1 MSTPDQA
8 DLAVSLSGP
17 PSGIVGVGD
26 ITYTATV
33 VNNGPHPADHVVLS
47 ADATALYPIMSITT
61 SQGTASQANN
71 IITAQLGSL
80 AVGASATLTFV
91 IHVDTDAQVSV
102 HASAKADES
111 DPDPNNDS
119 AKGLLKVR
127 NGSLI
132 FVVTNTNDSGPG
144 SLRQAILD
152 SEDAQST
159 VQFPNRIVFDI
170 PESDPGKSPTTGA
183 FIIKPLSDLPALF
196 STTIIDGYTQPGSS
210 PNTNPI
216 DQADNA
222 VIRIEL
228 DGSEGRPAQQRI
240 RHLRDGMRDSRAG
253 DQQLLDE
260 ARARHDRESA
270 LERIRA

>member
-1 MSTPDQA
+1 M
-8 DLAVSLSGP
+8 
-17 PSGIVGVGD
+17 GD

-47 ADATALYPIMSITT
+47 ADATALYPITSITP

-80 AVGASATLTFV
+80 AVGASATVTFV

-159 VQFPNRIVFDI
+159 VQFPNRDRLRHSR
-170 PESDPGKSPTTGA
+170 ERSRKE
-183 FIIKPLSDLPALF
+183 
-196 STTIIDGYTQPGSS
+196 
-210 PNTNPI
+210 PNDRGIHHQT
-216 DQADNA
+216 A
-222 VIRIEL
+222 V
-228 DGSEGRPAQQRI
+228 
-240 RHLRDGMRDSRAG
+240 
-253 DQQLLDE
+253 
-260 ARARHDRESA
+260 
-270 LERIRA
+270 